1 MRIQQPPSKR
11 EGPYF
16 NVGAIARGTQDHEE
30 NVDRRRRIR
39 PRARRV
45 CRAGRRDGTGGRME
59 VLRRR
64 GPPHPA
70 RDDGQ
75 PPGQSGRP
83 LFAHAGSSHEEPQPD
98 ALPSARLHGAPK
110 GAVQA
115 LHAPCGRVSRIPSR
129 EQRAPGQ
136 TRLHVSGRD
145 LPGQPLSRGHGARGG
160 RQDLFVGGHSVFGL
174 DRLLAEGTPTDG
186 SRSFYTDMLR
196 ATLHFDEVR
205 KLDLFALYCNGRNN
219 LRWGNRQSRGRTLTC
234 INLADSNDLDEWGG
248 GAILSDAAFD
258 GHLPF
263 KLYSIF
269 KRSEAHRI
277 GTAVPKD
284 LPAKEVTTLGFLLT
298 PEFDEHWSM
307 EIEAAKQFGRLLD
320 GNRQAGGWMTH
331 LELKYRPDVLRS
343 WKPVVSLASTCY
355 SGDRHRTGPGD
366 NDTAWDPMWARYTL
380 DSEMLVYGSLYGNC
394 YWTNVTY
401 TKLKLAMTFGER
413 HAMYAYTGPM
423 FTAAQDHLGHADGGG
438 DSMYKGWLTAARY
451 DFPIRLAPK
460 GAAGLDR
467 FEVFA
472 HVVAEHFAPGDY
484 FDSSKSAYFARWE
497 IDVRF

>member
-1 MRIQQPPSKR
+1 MKR
-11 EGPYF
+11 TLTAVVAFGLGLAACAAPAEGTEPEGGWKF
-16 NVGAIARGTQDHEE
+16 SAGADL
-30 NVDRRRRIR
+30 RIR
-39 PRARRV
+39 HEMMDNLPGNPGDPYSLTPGLRTKNRNQMRFRPRVFMELQKGPFKLYTRLADEFREYPAGNSAPRAK
-45 CRAGRRDGTGGRME
+45 RAYTFPDEIFLDNLYLEGTGLE
-59 VLRRR
+59 
-64 GPPHPA
+64 A
-70 RDDGQ
+70 DG
-75 PPGQSGRP
+75 
-83 LFAHAGSSHEEPQPD
+83 
-98 ALPSARLHGAPK
+98 
-110 GAVQA
+110 
-115 LHAPCGRVSRIPSR
+115 LHALGVETFDFRV
-129 EQRAPGQ
+129 
-136 TRLHVSGRD
+136 
-145 LPGQPLSRGHGARGG
+145 G

-219 LRWGNRQSRGRTLTC
+219 LRWGNRQSRGRTLNC